1 MEDQVVSV
9 MGLADSAAV
18 SDVRGPWTVSMALDT
33 GKGTVQLPS
42 SAASAPAPITLA
54 SVVSL
59 LKSSTSTYCIKV
71 PTLLM
76 RLLRIPIPG
85 FHTRQGV

>member
-42 SAASAPAPITLA
+42 SAASAPAPITQGSALN
-54 SVVSL
+54 ST
-59 LKSSTSTYCIKV
+59 KKSTSTYFTIAGVIKV
-71 PTLLM
+71 P
-76 RLLRIPIPG
+76 
-85 FHTRQGV
+85 V

>member
-42 SAASAPAPITLA
+42 SAASALAPITQGSALN
-54 SVVSL
+54 SI
-59 LKSSTSTYCIKV
+59 KKSTSTYFTIAGVTKV
-71 PTLLM
+71 P
-76 RLLRIPIPG
+76 
-85 FHTRQGV
+85 V